1 MRRRGKRELAALLT
15 VALLAGSAACGAD
28 AGEKDAATGTAEAAA
43 GQDTETAAGQGTDAQ
58 AGAQENLEETALS
71 LMREVNPAEAAGT
84 DDLYRSWYE
93 VFVYSFYDGD
103 GDGIGDLPGLTE
115 KLDYINDGNPATDT
129 DLGCDGIWLMPVMP
143 ATTYHKYDVTDYCA
157 IDEQYGTMEDFE
169 TFVNACH
176 ERGIRVM
183 IDFVMNH
190 TSSQHPWFQTAAEY
204 LKDLPEGMEPDTE
217 ACPYVDYYH
226 FSREKGSGY
235 CQLAGT
241 DWYYEAQFWSEMP
254 DLNLE
259 SEAVRQEFDEIT
271 DFWLEKGVD
280 GFRLDAAKEYETGS
294 IDSNI
299 EILSWFN
306 NMVKEKKSDAYI
318 VTEVWSDLETYAQYV
333 SRSDHTS
340 VTIYASL
347 FFSFTIL
354 LNQDRI
360 SMFESMLPVSYS
372 FAASSRKPSTPFSS
386 QKSVIS
392 SNSCRTASL
401 SRFRSG
407 ISLQNCAS

>member
-1 MRRRGKRELAALLT
+1 MRRRGKRELAALLA

-28 AGEKDAATGTAEAAA
+28 AGDKDAATGTAEAAA

-58 AGAQENLEETALS
+58 AGAQENMEETALS

-217 ACPYVDYYH
+217 ACRMWIIIIFPG
-226 FSREKGSGY
+226 RK
-235 CQLAGT
+235 
-241 DWYYEAQFWSEMP
+241 
-254 DLNLE
+254 
-259 SEAVRQEFDEIT
+259 
-271 DFWLEKGVD
+271 
-280 GFRLDAAKEYETGS
+280 AA
-294 IDSNI
+294 D
-299 EILSWFN
+299 
-306 NMVKEKKSDAYI
+306 
-318 VTEVWSDLETYAQYV
+318 
-333 SRSDHTS
+333 
-340 VTIYASL
+340 
-347 FFSFTIL
+347 
-354 LNQDRI
+354 
-360 SMFESMLPVSYS
+360 
-372 FAASSRKPSTPFSS
+372 
-386 QKSVIS
+386 
-392 SNSCRTASL
+392 TASGRDGL
-401 SRFRSG
+401 V
-407 ISLQNCAS
+407 L